1 MNTTD
6 ISFDLGKKLLEAAKK
21 SDFESVC
28 LHLGQGADTNVRNK
42 EGLTPLHLAA
52 ANGDVDIMH
61 ELLDHGAD
69 VDLVEKV
76 TPL

>member
-28 LHLGQGADTNVRNK
+28 LLLGQGADTNVRNK

-69 VDLVEKV
+69 VDLVEK
-76 TPL
+76 